1 MRTNG
6 LGTGLTDALGA
17 DGRGADVRAPWTSA
31 VARGVLLAAALG
43 GLATAVGAA
52 EGTAPPAASPTSAAA
67 SAAPAAIASPA
78 TPTAATPSPAA
89 PSAPA
94 TPATPASAPPVVDT
108 ASLAAGV
115 EEGVWLRRELTFAYM
130 GFTSYYSC
138 ESLADKLKA
147 MLRSAGA
154 REDARVSPR
163 GCGANPFEVTTM
175 PTAQLVFYAFVPAAL
190 APPLPPPPKPEA
202 PAKQLGRDAPKLKRR
217 DPQDP
222 QPGTGLWRTVDWDG
236 RRTRGPVD
244 PGDCE
249 LVEQFVKQVLP
260 LLTTRNVKDELRC
273 VPRQVSPWDTKL
285 SFEALGPLPPPEK
298 AKKKR

>member
-6 LGTGLTDALGA
+6 IGTGSPRE
-17 DGRGADVRAPWTSA
+17 RGAAGLAPWTIA

-43 GLATAVGAA
+43 GPATAVAAA
-52 EGTAPPAASPTSAAA
+52 EGAAPPAA
-67 SAAPAAIASPA
+67 SAAPAPA
-78 TPTAATPSPAA
+78 APAATPSPAA

-94 TPATPASAPPVVDT
+94 VPAAPASSPPAVET

-115 EEGVWLRRELTFAYM
+115 EEGVWLRRELTFVYM

-154 REDARVSPR
+154 REDVRVVPR
-163 GCGANPFEVTTM
+163 GCGTSPFEVTTM
-175 PTAQLVFYAFVPAAL
+175 PTAQLEFYAFVPAAL
-190 APPLPPPPKPEA
+190 APPAPPPPKPDA

-217 DPQDP
+217 DPHDP

-249 LVEQFVKQVLP
+249 LVEQFVRQVLP
-260 LLTTRNVKDELRC
+260 LLTTRNVKDDLRC